1 MTGSPRFVH
10 SRPLLKSLLW
20 LSGQYRIN
28 LTYQLLR
35 SCRQPSYLLSLLTPV
50 RNPIQLRSSGSD
62 LLFIPRVNTN
72 IGTMAVFVA
81 ASTLWNMFPSSVRSV
96 ENITKFRR
104 HLKRTFRTLPI
115 HHSSLVYQ
123 QRRLFTN
130 LCQIR
135 WNF

>member
-20 LSGQYRIN
+20 LSGQYRIK
-28 LTYQLLR
+28 LLR

-50 RNPIQLRSSGSD
+50 RNPIQLRSSD

-104 HLKRTFRTLPI
+104 HLKRTFRSLPI

-135 WNF
+135 